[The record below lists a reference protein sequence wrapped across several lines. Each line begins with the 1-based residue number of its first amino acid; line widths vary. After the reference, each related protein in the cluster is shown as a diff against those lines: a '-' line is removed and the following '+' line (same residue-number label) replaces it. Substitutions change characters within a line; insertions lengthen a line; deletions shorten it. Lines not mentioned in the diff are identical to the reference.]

1 MPADG
6 RLWLV
11 RHAPTRDNLDGVI
24 MGQRDPEA
32 IVDGLAGAAD
42 LLGDLAVGHVV
53 SSDAR
58 RAQAT
63 ARAIAPGLPVRLD
76 ERLRERAFGPWEG
89 RPKTELRAAHP
100 EVLTPT
106 GAVRLDAE
114 IPGLEPLS
122 AVFERVHAA
131 LRDLAGL
138 DGHVLVV
145 AHNGSLRVALVLLG
159 LSDLASVVASSFQ
172 HLRPVQADLA
182 RLREPDFWDEMLAE
196 LRAAPRAAEGAPSG
210 ATLVRDAR
218 AERDERLDDT
228 RR

>member
-32 IVDGLAGAAD
+32 IVDGLDGAGDA
-42 LLGDLAVGHVV
+42 LGDLAVAHVV

-63 ARAIAPGLPVRLD
+63 ARVIAPGIPLRLD

-89 RPKTELRAAHP
+89 RPKTELHAAHP
-100 EVLTPT
+100 EVLTAT

-122 AVFERVHAA
+122 AVFARVHGA
-131 LRDLAGL
+131 LADLCET
-138 DGHVLVV
+138 DGSVLVV
-145 AHNGSLRVALVLLG
+145 GHNGSLRAAMVLLG
-159 LSDLASVVASSFQ
+159 VSDLESAATTSLA
-172 HLRPVQADLA
+172 HLLPIEADLA
-182 RLREPDFWDEMLAE
+182 RLREPASVLGEH
-196 LRAAPRAAEGAPSG
+196 RAAHGRNASSSC
-210 ATLVRDAR
+210 
-218 AERDERLDDT
+218 
-228 RR
+228 